1 MDADFDRDEA
11 GWSDAC
17 RAITNAADVPWVL
30 LSAGV
35 DFDTFAPQVRIA
47 CEQGASG
54 FLAGRAIWKE
64 VAQLDD
70 AARANYVETTVV
82 QRMNQLCAYA
92 EAGQSWCRFFHIV
105 ATDADWHKS
114 YQALPL

>member
-1 MDADFDRDEA
+1 VDYATFD
-11 GWSDAC
+11 
-17 RAITNAADVPWVL
+17 
-30 LSAGV
+30 
-35 DFDTFAPQVRIA
+35 PQVRIA

-64 VAQLDD
+64 VASLGD
-70 AARANYVETTVV
+70 AARHEYIATTVT

-92 EAGQSWCRFFHIV
+92 KAGVPWTEFYQPETV
-105 ATDADWHKS
+105 DAEWHTR